1 MMKSA
6 LLFYRKLI
14 KELKEI
20 CFEINPYDPCVANKL
35 EDGKQMTVRR
45 HINDLMISHVNQGEI
60 FKFVRCI
67 KDIYEDN
74 LAENVGTIHDYL
86 GITFDY
92 EFEGEV

>member
-20 CFEINPYDPCVANKL
+20 GFEINPYDPCVANKL
-35 EDGKQMTVRR
+35 VDGKQMTVRR

-92 EFEGEV
+92 ELEGEV

>member
-20 CFEINPYDPCVANKL
+20 GFEINPYDPCVANKFV
-35 EDGKQMTVRR
+35 DGKQMTVRR

-67 KDIYEDN
+67 KDIYGDN
-74 LAENVGTIHDYL
+74 LSENVGKVHDYL
-86 GITFDY
+86 GMTFDY
-92 EFEGEV
+92 VFEGEV